1 MNDILTDLRNAIV
14 DDKYPWD
21 VTIYERAIDEIER
34 LRADRD
40 KWRKIAELTRQAWNT
55 DSWIDFN
62 DQYLKVV
69 RGD

>member
-34 LRADRD
+34 LRE
-40 KWRKIAELTRQAWNT
+40 ELQRL
-55 DSWIDFN
+55 N
-62 DQYLKVV
+62 DCLISIYSTASFGVN
-69 RGD
+69 GE